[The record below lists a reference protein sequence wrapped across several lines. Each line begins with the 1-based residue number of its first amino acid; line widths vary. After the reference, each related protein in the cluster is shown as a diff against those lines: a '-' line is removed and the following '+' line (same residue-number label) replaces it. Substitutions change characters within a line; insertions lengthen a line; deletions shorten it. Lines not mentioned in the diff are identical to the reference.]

1 MSERTAA
8 AAVLRR
14 FIDVEPQQAALSLEG
29 QTPAAAA
36 SLLRDINVHSA
47 AACLEHVRPA
57 FAAQVMEV
65 LLPEPASSI
74 LERMGPDHV
83 ADIFRS
89 LSDQARQSAVGALTP
104 ELRQQ
109 VQEILTYPEDSAG
122 RIMKTD
128 VGFFH
133 KDQKVKEVIAR
144 LRSQAGRRANSY
156 TYVVGEGNKLVGV
169 LNMRDLI
176 LADAGASV
184 ESIMRPDVFC
194 VNAFTDREEVMHQA
208 AGKNYIA
215 IPVVD
220 AQGRLIGALRTE
232 DLLESSHEEATE
244 DLQMLFGA
252 SGEERIFSPF
262 RFKVG
267 RRLPWLTVNLA
278 TAFLA
283 ASVVSHFED
292 IIGRVAVLA
301 VFLPI
306 VAGQGGNAGIQ
317 TLSVILRALVMRE
330 VRAKDDV
337 AVSLILRE
345 IVVGLCNGAAIG
357 LITALAAWLW
367 KGNPYLG
374 LVVGLAMVA
383 NMVAAGLAGAAIPL
397 IMKRLGFDPAQ
408 SSGIFLTTVTDVVG
422 FFSFLGLATIFES
435 RLL

>member
-8 AAVLRR
+8 ASVLKR

-29 QTPAAAA
+29 QTPASAAG
-36 SLLRDINVHSA
+36 LLRDLNAHSA
-47 AACLEHVRPA
+47 AACLERMRPA
-57 FAAQVMEV
+57 FAAQVMEI

-74 LERMGPDHV
+74 LEHMGPDHV
-83 ADIFRS
+83 ADVFRS
-89 LSDQARQSAVGALTP
+89 LSDQARHAAVEALTP

-144 LRSQAGRRANSY
+144 MRSQAGRRVNTY
-156 TYVVGEGNKLVGV
+156 TYVVGEGHKLVGV
-169 LNMRDLI
+169 LNMRDLL

-184 ESIMRPDVFC
+184 ESIMRTDVFC
-194 VNAFTDREEVMHQA
+194 VNAFTDREEIIHQA
-208 AGKNYIA
+208 AGKNFIA

-220 AQGRLIGALRTE
+220 AQGRLIGVVRTE
-232 DLLESSHEEATE
+232 DLLEGSHEEATE

-252 SGEERIFSPF
+252 SGEERVFSPL
-262 RFKVG
+262 RFKVA
-267 RRLPWLTVNLA
+267 RRLPWLNVNLA

-283 ASVVSHFED
+283 AAVVAYFED

-317 TLSVILRALVMRE
+317 TLSVVLRALVMRE
-330 VRAKDDV
+330 VRPKDDV
-337 AVSLILRE
+337 AVKLIIKE
-345 IVVGLCNGAAIG
+345 IAVSLCNGLAIG
-357 LITALAAWLW
+357 LVTSLAAWLW

-374 LVVGLAMVA
+374 LIVGIAMVV

-397 IMKRLGFDPAQ
+397 VMKRLGFDPAQ

-422 FFSFLGLATIFES
+422 FFAFLGVAT
-435 RLL
+435 LLEGKLH